1 MKPVLVVLAFIF
13 SVATH
18 TTALPGEPLK
28 ALEQE
33 VVVILKTKYAGAGL
47 SKDKH
52 LSYIRRF
59 AANTR
64 EFVIYRLNKV
74 GEWQNPLKVQA
85 PNRGGIS
92 VRFYVKEGKWEGD
105 LVVPYNGTKDFH
117 VFKET
122 HVVKNSRDGNWHIWA
137 EILTPKVD
145 SPEAAKNQLVKL
157 FNNFEKYQQGSL
169 DRPQNE
175 WGSTF

>member
-33 VVVILKTKYAGAGL
+33 VVVLLKTKYAGAGL

-92 VRFYVKEGKWEGD
+92 VRFYVKEGKWVELTEVTTVICIGHENCGGYRAGRTSI
-105 LVVPYNGTKDFH
+105 VQAV
-117 VFKET
+117 
-122 HVVKNSRDGNWHIWA
+122 SRRFSHKSVRELQLDHLQKSDRTISRQLGRDVSVRFFM
-137 EILTPKVD
+137 LT
-145 SPEAAKNQLVKL
+145 
-157 FNNFEKYQQGSL
+157 
-169 DRPQNE
+169 
-175 WGSTF
+175 

>member
-1 MKPVLVVLAFIF
+1 MKPVLIVLAFLF
-13 SVATH
+13 SVATYAA
-18 TTALPGEPLK
+18 ALPGEPFK

-33 VVVILKTKYAGAGL
+33 VVVILKTKYADAGL

-74 GEWQNPLKVQA
+74 GEWQKPLKVQA

-92 VRFYVKEGKWEGD
+92 VRFYVKEGEWGGA

-122 HVVKNSRDGNWHIWA
+122 KHVVKNSSDGNWHIWA

-145 SPEAAKNQLVKL
+145 SPEEAKNKLVKL
-157 FNNFEKYQQGSL
+157 FNDFEEYQQGSR
-169 DRPQNE
+169 DQPQNE
-175 WGSTF
+175 